1 MNMRVLGYSLMR
13 AVCALVI
20 GMILVMFPDQAS
32 NYFVITIGVIFLVP
46 SLISIIAYTANG
58 KKKHQRFPIEG
69 IGSLLFGLWLIIM
82 PHFFSNLL
90 TIILGFILLMGGIQQ
105 LASVST
111 LRTLVKVSYRYYVV
125 PTLILIAGL
134 VALFNPTGVQR
145 TAFIIIGISC
155 MVYAFSEFVNWF
167 IFTRLQQ
174 KSTMAEQ
181 RKVNIDIED
190 AEIIE

>member
-1 MNMRVLGYSLMR
+1 MHMRVLGYSLMR

-58 KKKHQRFPIEG
+58 KKKQQRFPIEG

-111 LRTLVKVSYRYYVV
+111 LRALVKVSYRYYVV

-155 MVYAFSEFVNWF
+155 MVYAFSEFFNWF

-174 KSTMAEQ
+174 KSILTEQ

>member
-1 MNMRVLGYSLMR
+1 MRVLGYSLMR

-46 SLISIIAYTANG
+46 SLISIIAYLTNG
-58 KKKHQRFPIEG
+58 KKKQQRFPIEG

-111 LRTLVKVSYRYYVV
+111 LRALVKVSYRYYVV

-155 MVYAFSEFVNWF
+155 MVYAFSEFFNWF

-174 KSTMAEQ
+174 KSTLTEQ